1 MARRTKRK
9 KKHMAR
15 RRRSSGST
23 RVVVARAPAARAPII
38 RVSAP
43 SHHIRRVRHHARSA
57 GRAISSEKHTMVA
70 LAAAAAYGFVEK
82 QGYQIPSIGPIGPA
96 GTVGLAAWL
105 YGRMAKNNT
114 AQHLATGLLAI
125 AVNRWVATG
134 TIAGEGTAAYYDE

>member
-1 MARRTKRK
+1 
-9 KKHMAR
+9 MAR

-23 RVVVARAPAARAPII
+23 RVVVARAPAAKAPII

-43 SHHIRRVRHHARSA
+43 SSPRHYRRARHYARKA
-57 GRAISSEKHTMVA
+57 GGAVASEKHTMVA

-134 TIAGEGTAAYYDE
+134 TIAGEDGTAAYYE

>member
-1 MARRTKRK
+1 MAK
-9 KKHMAR
+9 
-15 RRRSSGST
+15 RRRSSGTT
-23 RVVVARAPAARAPII
+23 RVVVARAPAAKAPII

-43 SHHIRRVRHHARSA
+43 RTHHLKRRARHYGRSA